1 MPCPPRLLWS
11 VLALSIFALAGPAG
25 ARTFSMTG
33 TWWQN
38 RGPLVDIPIG
48 GGPFPCAGT
57 AATGCIGGLRPA
69 SGIPGSGIVKGEG
82 SGPAT
87 FTIPPSLFARAA
99 TMSSVAVAI
108 NPTVIQLGSSFS
120 AVAPAPGRMVTT
132 FLGGTI
138 PPPASTRVFKANA
151 HLMPAQAPRAAANF
165 AWCPGVGGPAC
176 PAGGAGIYPGFVRYT
191 AGTNAFGGTMTLL
204 LAGDFTISIAL
215 PTTPLLL
222 HQPGGVPP
230 ASPESQAQGRG
241 YASTDTDLLGP
252 SGAPL
257 HSGFMTGPA
266 CTNPLP
272 PLPVGCGLITTS
284 GPQLGVGPPDSNLNY
299 GFPWTTGQVTV
310 TVTGTNMG
318 NPVTTVLT
326 AMGTDMRT
334 PLGAGT
340 ITLVAGGYTHR
351 FGIATL
357 NPQNFVAIDV
367 VHMDL
372 TKDTPSLSPAG
383 LAAGAVLMVLAVGY
397 ALRRRL

>member
-1 MPCPPRLLWS
+1 LWS
-11 VLALSIFALAGPAG
+11 VLALSIFALAGSAG

-48 GGPFPCAGT
+48 GGVTFCGGGAS
-57 AATGCIGGLRPA
+57 TGCVGGLKPNQ
-69 SGIPGSGIVKGEG
+69 GIPGSGLIKGQG
-82 SGPAT
+82 TGPAT
-87 FTIPPSLFARAA
+87 LTIAPSLFQKPQAPSAI
-99 TMSSVAVAI
+99 AVAI
-108 NPTVIQLGSSFS
+108 NPTVIQLGSAFQ
-120 AVAPAPGRMVTT
+120 ATAPAPARAIGA
-132 FLGGTI
+132 
-138 PPPASTRVFKANA
+138 PASTRVLKANA

-176 PAGGAGIYPGFVRYT
+176 PGGGAGIYPGFVRYT
-191 AGTNAFGGTMTLL
+191 GGLNVFGGTMTLL
-204 LAGDFTISIAL
+204 LSGPFTVSVAL

-222 HQPGGVPP
+222 HQPGGAPLTMP
-230 ASPESQAQGRG
+230 GSQAQGRG
-241 YASTDTDLLGP
+241 YASTDTDLLSGGP
-252 SGAPL
+252 I
-257 HSGFMTGPA
+257 HNGFMTGPP

-284 GPQLGVGPPDSNLNY
+284 GPVVGAGPPDSNLNY

-334 PLGAGT
+334 PLGAGA

-351 FGIATL
+351 FGIASM
-357 NPQNFVAIDV
+357 NPQNFVALDV
-367 VHMDL
+367 IHMDL
-372 TKDTPSLSPAG
+372 TKDTPSMSPAG